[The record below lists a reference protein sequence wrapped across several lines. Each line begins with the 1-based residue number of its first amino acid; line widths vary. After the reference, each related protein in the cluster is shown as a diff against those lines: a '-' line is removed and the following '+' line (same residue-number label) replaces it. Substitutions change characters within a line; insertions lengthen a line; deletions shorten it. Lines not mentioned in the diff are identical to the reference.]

1 MWTFLAILKW
11 IGILLG
17 AILGLLLVLLVSAVF
32 VPVRYEVRGSTQDKP
47 VYSFRFSWLL
57 SLVSVKKKQNS
68 DRIRLYVF
76 GIPIRCLAGGGKQAS
91 SPAED
96 KTTGHK
102 EPQADR
108 TEKHEKEPS
117 PPADS
122 GKSETARSRRE
133 KRRQGKKNRTQK
145 KKNFSFNRVSSIM
158 GLVKENR
165 KLLRRLFGEIKD
177 LIRYLAPKKIRG
189 EMILGTGDPSAT
201 GLLFGG
207 LSLLPVVYQEG
218 VQITPDFEEKRFQ
231 AKGVIKGRLRLFY
244 FLKLVHR
251 LYQDREM
258 KRLWK
263 QINQVKK
270 EAA

>member
-1 MWTFLAILKW
+1 MWMFLAILKW

-17 AILGLLLVLLVSAVF
+17 VILGLLLVLLVSAVF

-57 SLVSVKKKQNS
+57 SLVSVKKKKNS

-76 GIPIRCLAGGGKQAS
+76 GIPIRCLAGGAKQDS

-102 EPQADR
+102 EQQVDR
-108 TEKHEKEPS
+108 TEKHEQEPS
-117 PPADS
+117 PPVDS
-122 GKSETARSRRE
+122 GKSETARRE
-133 KRRQGKKNRTQK
+133 KGRQGKKNIRKK
-145 KKNFSFNRVSSIM
+145 KKNFSFNRVSSII

-177 LIRYLAPKKIRG
+177 VIRYLAPKKIQG
-189 EMILGTGDPSAT
+189 EVILGTGDPSTT

-218 VQITPDFEEKRFQ
+218 VQIMPDFEEKRFQ
-231 AKGVIKGRLRLFY
+231 AKGVIKGRIRLFY
-244 FLKLVHR
+244 FLKLVRR

>member
-201 GLLFGG
+201 GLLLEDLVCFLWSIRKGCRSRRILRRNDFRPKE
-207 LSLLPVVYQEG
+207 LSKEG
-218 VQITPDFEEKRFQ
+218 SACFIF
-231 AKGVIKGRLRLFY
+231 
-244 FLKLVHR
+244 
-251 LYQDREM
+251 
-258 KRLWK
+258 
-263 QINQVKK
+263 
-270 EAA
+270 